1 MAKTPK
7 SLVQTAVTTAKSK
20 TSGTTPDTTAGSNVV
35 AVNAGIGS
43 APVEITPSLRKKE
56 LIDRVVSKSGAK
68 RKDAKPV
75 VEAMLDVLGDAL
87 AQGEELNLQ
96 PFGKLK
102 INRQKEMA
110 GAKVFVCR
118 IRQRKTVHGTG
129 ADTE

>member
-1 MAKTPK
+1 MAVKT
-7 SLVQTAVTTAKSK
+7 
-20 TSGTTPDTTAGSNVV
+20 
-35 AVNAGIGS
+35 GIGS
-43 APVEITPSLRKKE
+43 APVEVTPSLRQKE
-56 LIDRVVSKSGAK
+56 LINRVVSKGGAK

-96 PFGKLK
+96 PFDKLK

-110 GAKVFVCR
+110 GAKVFVCK
-118 IRQRKTVHGTG
+118 IRQRKTVQRTG